1 VTVAPRPEPT
11 VPATT
16 EPEPL
21 PFDDYRALALHE
33 AYCADQIKKWE
44 AERTQAR
51 ADMAKILGEAQA
63 ATIAGKVV
71 IHFERIK
78 KMRTSDFK
86 KDHPDLYRIYSRE
99 ITKDEFDVEWFE
111 RAQPELYRE
120 YQTRVLRNTI
130 DIPGTT
136 AP

>member
-1 VTVAPRPEPT
+1 M
-11 VPATT
+11 
-16 EPEPL
+16 
-21 PFDDYRALALHE
+21 PFDDYRILAVHE
-33 AYCADQIKKWE
+33 ARCAQEIKRWQ
-44 AERTQAR
+44 AERDQAR
-51 ADMAKILGEAQA
+51 EEMAKLLGEAEV
-63 ATIAGKVV
+63 ATIGGKEV

-78 KMRTSDFK
+78 KMRTADLK

-99 ITKDEFDVEWFE
+99 ITKEEFDLEWFE